1 MEHEQRAAGLEHAG
15 EFHERSLLIA
25 TGFVNVF
32 EHAHAHNGRKSGVFE
47 GEPDG
52 FVAPHVP
59 KQRLPGHCRGRF
71 VERQADGFMAVQREK
86 KREVAVAAA
95 PVEHRVA
102 WRTTFSGLAEWKPIL
117 GDVRQRPPLHDLV
130 REAAALGRPID
141 VFDGGR
147 HGHGRISRTRAANR
161 SPAGV
166 RFPPAKRRRF
176 PPMWAGARFPVREP

>member
-95 PVEHRVA
+95 PVEHRPGRPEVA
-102 WRTTFSGLAEWKPIL
+102 ERRGKGHTVL
-117 GDVRQRPPLHDLV
+117 GHVRQRAPLQDMVGEAGGGAGTMHGLV
-130 REAAALGRPID
+130 GGCHQFCLGVLPRE
-141 VFDGGR
+141 
-147 HGHGRISRTRAANR
+147 
-161 SPAGV
+161 GV
-166 RFPPAKRRRF
+166 
-176 PPMWAGARFPVREP
+176 